1 MVQSLLSNQE
11 IWRARDLPAG
21 PRTRTGLSTGF
32 PVLDRLLYHGG
43 WPRVAL
49 TEILCDS
56 HGIGEMRLLTPAL
69 SRLCEEETR
78 WLAWIN
84 PPFTPYAPALVS
96 WGIAIERLL
105 VVCPNS
111 DREALWSLE
120 QTLQSGACSA
130 VLAWIDERHLKTTQ
144 MRRILA
150 RTKQGN
156 TWTIL
161 FRPLCASQNPSPAE
175 LRMAIEPLSSTTRG
189 EVKLSILKRRA
200 GWACESLLIQPEG
213 HPALHSRETVKLL
226 WERWRREF
234 LPVARSGKT
243 P

>member
-1 MVQSLLSNQE
+1 MLQSLLSNPA
-11 IWRARDLPAG
+11 IWRARDLPAESQAQN
-21 PRTRTGLSTGF
+21 GLPTGF
-32 PVLDRLLYHGG
+32 PVLDHLLYHGG

-56 HGIGEMRLLTPAL
+56 HGIGNMRLLMPAL
-69 SRLCEEETR
+69 SSLCEEEIR

-105 VVCPNS
+105 VAYPNS
-111 DREALWSLE
+111 DQEALWSLE
-120 QTLQSGACSA
+120 QVLQSGACSV
-130 VLAWIDERHLKTTQ
+130 VLAWLNERHLKTTE
-144 MRRILA
+144 MRRILT

-161 FRPLCASQNPSPAE
+161 FRPLRAFQNPSPAE
-175 LRMAIEPLSSTTRG
+175 LRIAIEPSSSTIHG

-200 GWACESLLIQPEG
+200 GWACEDLFVHPEG
-213 HPALHSRETVKLL
+213 HPVPHSRETVKYL
-226 WERWRREF
+226 WQRWRREF
-234 LPVARSGKT
+234 LSIVQSGGT